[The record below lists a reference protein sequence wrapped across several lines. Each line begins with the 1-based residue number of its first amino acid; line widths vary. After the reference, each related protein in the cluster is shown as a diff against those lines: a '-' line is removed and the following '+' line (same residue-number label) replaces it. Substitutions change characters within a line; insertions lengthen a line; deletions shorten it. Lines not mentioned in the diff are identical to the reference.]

1 MVVEKG
7 DVAWLQEYV
16 DKRNG
21 TGMRLVL
28 PNDIFSI

>member
-1 MVVEKG
+1 MVAKG
-7 DVAWLQEYV
+7 DLVGLQEYV